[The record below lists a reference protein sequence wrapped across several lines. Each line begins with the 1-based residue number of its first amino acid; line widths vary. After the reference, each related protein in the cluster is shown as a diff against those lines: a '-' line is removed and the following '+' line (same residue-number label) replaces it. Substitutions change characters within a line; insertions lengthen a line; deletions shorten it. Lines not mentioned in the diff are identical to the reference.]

1 MIDGR
6 TFFDQPVK
14 NDLKTYDNIGNI
26 ATGQGNDYTTGCLLD
41 CSDLS
46 KQQKLQVDPEA
57 MKKTNFAGNQDR
69 SGNTQMFTNF
79 FHN

>member
-46 KQQKLQVDPEA
+46 KQQEL
-57 MKKTNFAGNQDR
+57 
-69 SGNTQMFTNF
+69 
-79 FHN
+79 